1 MNYKFIV
8 KFISILI
15 AITSLFM
22 ASSIPFALY
31 YSEKTIPQFVIII
44 ILGITAGML
53 GLVVGKDAPNR
64 LNRKDGFL
72 LVSLSWIV
80 ISAFG
85 SLPYILIAH
94 LSFTDAFFETMSG
107 FTTTGA
113 SILTN
118 IEALPKSLLFWR
130 SLTHWLG
137 GMGIIVLTVAI
148 LPMLGIGGIKLIKAE
163 APGPSMEKI
172 SPRIAETAKYLWL
185 AYVVLSALE
194 TVLLLLGGMNL
205 FDALTHTF
213 GTMATGGFSPKNSSV
228 AYFHSS
234 YIDWVII
241 IFMFIAG
248 ANFSIHFRVLTGK
261 FKALN
266 DEELKAYTVIV
277 LAAVL
282 LVTLDNLN
290 IYKNLFQSL
299 RYSAFQV
306 VSIMTTTGFV
316 TADYSKWNGF
326 AKTILFILMFI
337 GGCAGSTGGSIKVI
351 RIYTLFKQAI
361 NELKYNI
368 HPKGVFTLT
377 INGQIVRKNIIFSI
391 SGFFFLYMATFFIVA
406 LLVSMFGVDILTSL
420 GASAAT
426 LGNIGPGFGK
436 VGPVNN
442 YAWLPSTVKW
452 ILSTAMLAG
461 RLEIYTVFVI
471 ITPAFFR
478 K

>member
-1 MNYKFIV
+1 MNYRLIV

-15 AITSLFM
+15 IITSIFM
-22 ASSIPFALY
+22 VSSIPFAIY
-31 YSEKTIPQFVIII
+31 YSEKTIPSFFTVIL
-44 ILGITAGML
+44 LGITVGVL
-53 GLVVGKDAPNR
+53 GLVAGRGAPNT

-72 LVSLSWIV
+72 LVSLSWII

-185 AYVVLSALE
+185 AYIILSAIE
-194 TVLLLLGGMNL
+194 TILLLLGGMNL

-228 AYFHSS
+228 AYFNSA

-261 FKALN
+261 LKALK
-266 DEELKAYTVIV
+266 DEELKAYAAIV
-277 LAAVL
+277 FVAIL

-290 IYKNLFQSL
+290 IYKNLLQSL

-391 SGFFFLYMATFFIVA
+391 SGFFFLYIATFFIVA
-406 LLVSMFGVDILTSL
+406 LLVSMFGIDILTSL

-461 RLEIYTVFVI
+461 RLEIYTLFVI
-471 ITPAFFR
+471 VTPAFF
-478 K
+478 KK

>member
-1 MNYKFIV
+1 MNFKLIIR
-8 KFISILI
+8 FISILI
-15 AITSLFM
+15 IITSVFM
-22 ASSIPFALY
+22 LIPIPFALY
-31 YSEKTIPQFVIII
+31 FREPTVISFVKIAL
-44 ILGITAGML
+44 LGIIS
-53 GLVVGKDAPNR
+53 GLIGGYLTKDAQKN

-85 SLPYILIAH
+85 SLPYMSIAH

-148 LPMLGIGGIKLIKAE
+148 LPILGMGGIKLIKAE

-172 SPRIAETAKYLWL
+172 SPRITETAKYLWF
-185 AYVVLSALE
+185 AYIVLSAIE
-194 TVLLLLGGMNL
+194 TILLLLGGMDL
-205 FDALTHTF
+205 FNALTHTF
-213 GTMATGGFSPKNSSV
+213 GTMATGGFSPKNTSV
-228 AYFHSS
+228 AYFHSA

-241 IFMFIAG
+241 VFMFIAG
-248 ANFSIHFRVLTGK
+248 ANFSMHFKLLTGK
-261 FKALN
+261 LNAIN
-266 DEELKAYTVIV
+266 DEELKAYTLIVIF
-277 LAAVL
+277 AVL
-282 LVTLDNLN
+282 IVTLNNLHFYSN
-290 IYKNLFQSL
+290 FFRSL

-306 VSIMTTTGFV
+306 VSIMTTTGYV
-316 TADYSKWNGF
+316 TADYSKWNGL
-326 AKTILFILMFI
+326 AKTVLFVLMFI

-351 RIYTLFKQAI
+351 RIYTLLKQAV

-368 HPKGVFTLT
+368 HPKGVFSLT
-377 INGQIVRKNIIFSI
+377 INGQALRKNLIFSV
-391 SGFFFLYMATFFIVA
+391 SGFFFLYIATFVFTA
-406 LLVSMFGVDILTSL
+406 LLVSSFGVDFLTSI

-436 VGPVNN
+436 VGPVSN
-442 YAWLPSTVKW
+442 YAWLPTPVKW
-452 ILSTAMLAG
+452 ILSFAMLTG
-461 RLEIYTVFVI
+461 RLEIYTVFVLFS
-471 ITPAFFR
+471 PSFW
-478 K
+478 KK

>member
-1 MNYKFIV
+1 MNYRLII

-15 AITSLFM
+15 IITSLFM
-22 ASSIPFALY
+22 IASIPFAFY
-31 YSEKTIPQFVIII
+31 YSENTIKQFITVI
-44 ILGITAGML
+44 ILGASLGTV
-53 GLVVGKDAPNR
+53 GLVLGKNAPHS

-72 LVSLSWIV
+72 LVSLSWIIV
-80 ISAFG
+80 SAFG
-85 SLPYILIAH
+85 SLPYIFIAH
-94 LSFTDAFFETMSG
+94 LNFTDAFFETMSG

-172 SPRIAETAKYLWL
+172 SPRIAETAKYLWF
-185 AYVVLSALE
+185 AYIFLSGLE
-194 TVLLLLGGMNL
+194 TVLLLLGGMDL

-228 AYFHSS
+228 AYFHSP

-261 FKALN
+261 FKALK
-266 DEELKAYTVIV
+266 DEELKAYAIIVI
-277 LAAVL
+277 AAVL
-282 LVTLDNLN
+282 LVTLDNLGV
-290 IYKNLFQSL
+290 YKNIFQSL

-326 AKTILFILMFI
+326 VKTILFILMFI

-391 SGFFFLYMATFFIVA
+391 SGFFFLYIATFFIVA
-406 LLVSMFGVDILTSL
+406 LLVSMFGIDILTSL

-442 YAWLPSTVKW
+442 YAWLPPTAKW
-452 ILSTAMLAG
+452 ILSGAMLAG
-461 RLEIYTVFVI
+461 RLEIYTVFVVL
-471 ITPAFFR
+471 TPTFF
-478 K
+478 KK

>member
-1 MNYKFIV
+1 MNYKFIA

-15 AITSLFM
+15 IITSLFM
-22 ASSIPFALY
+22 VSSIPFAIY
-31 YSEKTIPQFVIII
+31 YSEKTITQFITII
-44 ILGITAGML
+44 ILGIAVGTF
-53 GLVVGKDAPNR
+53 GLVIGRGAPNT

-72 LVSLSWIV
+72 LVSLSWII

-94 LSFTDAFFETMSG
+94 LDFTDAFFETMSG

-118 IEALPKSLLFWR
+118 IEVLPRSLLFWR

-172 SPRIAETAKYLWL
+172 SPRIAETAKYLWI
-185 AYVVLSALE
+185 AYIVLSAIE
-194 TVLLLLGGMNL
+194 TILLLLGGMNL

-248 ANFSIHFRVLTGK
+248 ANFSIHFRVLTGR

-266 DEELKAYTVIV
+266 DEELKAYTIIV
-277 LAAVL
+277 LTAVT
-282 LVTLDNLN
+282 LVSLDNLHT
-290 IYKNLFQSL
+290 YKNIFQSL

-326 AKTILFILMFI
+326 AKTVLFILMFI

-406 LLVSMFGVDILTSL
+406 LLISMFGVDLLTSL

-426 LGNIGPGFGK
+426 LGNIGPGFGR
-436 VGPVNN
+436 VGPIDN

-461 RLEIYTVFVI
+461 RLEIYTLFTI
-471 ITPAFFR
+471 LTPAFF
-478 K
+478 KK